1 MAIVEDVPDEP
12 SSAYTTAVCIW
23 SSVQS
28 QPATEIES
36 RAHGQTQHGGI
47 PLRRPPATSSSP
59 IKPLLSVDPPID
71 QDELLAQHARAGQA
85 VPEIEPNF
93 AEEVFD
99 TALLTVPFTFLYILL
114 DL

>member
-1 MAIVEDVPDEP
+1 MYLVH
-12 SSAYTTAVCIW
+12 SCLTT
-23 SSVQS
+23 
-28 QPATEIES
+28 ES
-36 RAHGQTQHGGI
+36 EGRAHRQTNHDNI
-47 PLRRPPATSSSP
+47 PLRRPPATSSTP

-71 QDELLAQHARAGQA
+71 QDELLAQHARAGQV